1 MIDIREKWDFYQ
13 NVSNRSN
20 FLRNIF
26 YFCTFM
32 AKTKK
37 CLTPTHTHTEARVPP
52 PRPHTHTQVTS
63 SNTSLITDILS
74 HSMPT
79 GVGSLMH
86 HPRFFTNFAHFSSPV
101 SWENRE
107 KFKLISWSNKGKY
120 RSKVYQ
126 KWENKN
132 VCGWLN
138 LVQCLKL
145 DIFGNV

>member
-32 AKTKK
+32 AKMKK
-37 CLTPTHTHTEARVPP
+37 YLPPTHTHTIE
-52 PRPHTHTQVTS
+52 VTS

-79 GVGSLMH
+79 GVRSLMH
-86 HPRFFTNFAHFSSPV
+86 HPRFSTIFAHFSSPV
-101 SWENRE
+101 SRENRE
-107 KFKLISWSNKGKY
+107 KFKLISWFNKDKY